1 MEKVRLLELLNQ
13 RTISGKFFSLNLLL
27 TLLPMVILGYVV
39 YHISIVKLGER
50 GEEQVSSALQMGDH
64 YIQRLYIDL
73 KDIMNVITINSE
85 IQRVLNDTNIDDYSY
100 KKNIRDVNSVIS
112 AITQNKTY
120 ITSFVLYSSEHDI
133 PKQLYKRSNTY
144 LTIQKRNQIFKKL
157 KEADSIVW
165 WNNRTLTDFSFNSS
179 SMVIGRV
186 LRNIENNYEPS
197 GFILLEIE
205 KSTFFE
211 GLSFLSSS
219 SDSNFFVIDSE
230 NQLVHYLKKDE
241 SSKIV
246 QQTNLLKSVSE
257 NNPGEIGS
265 TEVDGE
271 HYIISSEWI
280 ENLPWKFVYL
290 IQASKFYSDASFI
303 QTVTVGVLFI
313 VFLIGCFFAYIFSKA
328 ITSPLNHLAKV
339 IKGNKDSEEE
349 LQNFNPDDEVGQ
361 IGVQFIKMLR
371 ENKKLNNQVIQ
382 AIVKRKEAEISA
394 LQAQINPHFL
404 YNTLDSINWL
414 ALTQKQYQISEM
426 ISSLGNFFRLS
437 LNKGKD
443 TISIKNEL
451 DHVMAYIQV
460 QKIRYRDKL
469 EVLVEVDE
477 EIYPYYI
484 PKLLLQPVVENAL
497 YHGIQVNSDKGTIM
511 ITGKFFENGICF
523 QLTDDG
529 RGMKKEQVEK
539 LNRSLNGENLI
550 QLYGLKNVHNRLK
563 LQFGSSYGV
572 YISSEFGKYTTVS
585 IKVPKLTEYT
595 KEVCTDDKCINC
607 GR

>member
-1 MEKVRLLELLNQ
+1 MEKVRLIELLNQ

-39 YHISIVKLGER
+39 YHISVVKLGER
-50 GEEQVSSALQMGDH
+50 AEEQVSSALQMGDH

-73 KDIMNVITINSE
+73 KDIMNVLTINSE
-85 IQRVLNDTNIDDYSY
+85 IQRVLNDTDIDDYGY
-100 KKNIRDVNSVIS
+100 KKNIREVNSIIS

-120 ITSFVLYSSEHDI
+120 ITSFVLYSSEHDL

-144 LTIQKRNQIFKKL
+144 LTIQQRNQIYKKL

-165 WNNRTLTDFSFNSS
+165 WNNRTLTDFSYNSS

-186 LRNIENNYEPS
+186 LRNVEKNYETS

-219 SDSNFFVIDSE
+219 RDSNFFVIDSE
-230 NQLVHYLKKDE
+230 DELVHYLKTED

-246 QQTNLLKSVSE
+246 QQTNFLKSFSE
-257 NNPGEIGS
+257 NNPGTIGS
-265 TEVDGE
+265 TQVDGE

-303 QTVTVGVLFI
+303 QTVTIGVLFI

-339 IKGNKDSEEE
+339 IKGNKDSDEE
-349 LQNFNPDDEVGQ
+349 LRYFNPNDEVGQ
-361 IGVQFIKMLR
+361 IGVQFINMLR

-382 AIVKRKEAEISA
+382 AIVKRKEAEFNA

-426 ISSLGNFFRLS
+426 ISSLGDFFRLS

-443 TISIKNEL
+443 NISIKNEL

-460 QKIRYRDKL
+460 QKIRYRDKF
-469 EVLVEVDE
+469 EVLVEVDL

-484 PKLLLQPVVENAL
+484 PKLLLQPIVENAL
-497 YHGIQVNSDKGTIM
+497 YHGIKVNSDKGIIM
-511 ITGKFFENGICF
+511 ITGQFIEEGICF
-523 QLTDDG
+523 HITDDG
-529 RGMKKEQVEK
+529 MGMKKEQVKK
-539 LNRSLNGENLI
+539 LNRSLNGEDLI
-550 QLYGLKNVHNRLK
+550 PLYGLKNVHNRLK
-563 LQFGSSYGV
+563 LQYGPSYGV
-572 YISSEFGKYTTVS
+572 NISSEFGKYTTVS

-595 KEVCTDDKCINC
+595 KEVCADDKCFNC

>member
-1 MEKVRLLELLNQ
+1 
-13 RTISGKFFSLNLLL
+13 
-27 TLLPMVILGYVV
+27 MVILGYVV
-39 YHISIVKLGER
+39 YHISVVKLGER
-50 GEEQVSSALQMGDH
+50 AEEQVSSALQMGDH

-73 KDIMNVITINSE
+73 KDIMNVITINSD
-85 IQRVLNDTNIDDYSY
+85 IQRVLNDTDIDDYGY
-100 KKNIRDVNSVIS
+100 KKNIREVNSVIS

-120 ITSFVLYSSEHDI
+120 ITSFVLYSSGHDL

-144 LTIQKRNQIFKKL
+144 LTIQQRNQIYKKL

-165 WNNRTLTDFSFNSS
+165 WNNRTLTDFSYNSS

-186 LRNIENNYEPS
+186 LRNVENNYEPS

-219 SDSNFFVIDSE
+219 RDSNFFVIDSE
-230 NQLVHYLKKDE
+230 NQLVHYLKKDD

-246 QQTNLLKSVSE
+246 EQANFLKSFSE
-257 NNPGEIGS
+257 NIPGMIGS

-280 ENLPWKFVYL
+280 ENLPWKFVYI

-303 QTVTVGVLFI
+303 QTVTIGVLFI
-313 VFLIGCFFAYIFSKA
+313 VFLIGCFLAYIFSKA

-339 IKGNKDSEEE
+339 IKGNKDSDEE
-349 LQNFNPDDEVGQ
+349 LRHFNPNDEVGQ
-361 IGVQFIKMLR
+361 IGVQFINMLR
-371 ENKKLNNQVIQ
+371 ENKQLNNQVIQ
-382 AIVKRKEAEISA
+382 AIIKKKEAEINA

-414 ALTQKQYQISEM
+414 ALTHKQYQISEM
-426 ISSLGNFFRLS
+426 ISSLGDFFRLS

-451 DHVMAYIQV
+451 GHVMAYIQV
-460 QKIRYRDKL
+460 QKIRYRDKF
-469 EVLVEVDE
+469 EVLVEVDQ

-484 PKLLLQPVVENAL
+484 PKLLLQPIVENAL
-497 YHGIQVNSDKGTIM
+497 YHGIKVNSEKGTIM
-511 ITGKFFENGICF
+511 ITGQFVEEGICF
-523 QLTDDG
+523 HITDDG
-529 RGMKKEQVEK
+529 MGIKIEQVQK
-539 LNRSLNGENLI
+539 LNRSLNGEDLI
-550 QLYGLKNVHNRLK
+550 PLYGLKNVHNRLK
-563 LQFGSSYGV
+563 LQFGPSYGV
-572 YISSEFGKYTTVS
+572 EISSEFGKYTTVS

-595 KEVCTDDKCINC
+595 KEVCADDKCFNC